1 MKQKLNLKKSIRYG
15 LSSCLLMLGSN
26 SAVAQNP
33 PNLPANCG
41 GVLPSINTVAKTV
54 AANCTASSPA
64 YTNKYALQS
73 NYVPTANSPVII
85 LKITFHVIQNTN
97 GTAGP
102 WLGASGITG
111 LSDAAAWM
119 HNQFDRY
126 SYARNA
132 TYSTGTLLSNNYI
145 NDSKINYELTNIYVY
160 NDDAMNMST
169 NDNDIMTY
177 LNTQHPGVLDEG
189 MPIIISSGNS
199 SGGAGYQSSYNG
211 APYIHTSV
219 WQDSWFLQS
228 HLRHEIGHAFG
239 LYHTYQASCCPE
251 NLDCTNPDFLSD
263 VFPINNTMCASGSSP
278 CNACY
283 EAPPNTSNNLMSGG
297 QNDWISPLQMGRRNR
312 NMHLIGTGIRKFAKE
327 MTSSIIAPWLITANE
342 IWDFDIQMYEDIVVK
357 SGSTLTIKCK
367 VGMANNGRIVVER
380 GAKLIIDG
388 GEVYAW
394 GSNWSGI
401 QVWGNSAQPQTI
413 VSGLAPNQGIVDV
426 INQGT
431 IRDAAIGISTGKF
444 FDNGDID
451 WGGYFGGIIRCN
463 NAKFINNWKGVG
475 YLTYHNKNSIGNTI
489 NNIGY
494 FYNTLFETNSV
505 LKDPNNQYPDA
516 FVSLWA
522 VEGVKFYGNTYRN
535 TNPTVP
541 SIDKR
546 GNGINSYDASY
557 IIDRYKSGCTLYNY
571 ATGCTA
577 WSTNNAST
585 FTNLHYGVYVQN
597 ASPFSNVKVNDN
609 DFVGCNRGVY
619 IGGTL
624 HSSLTNNRINVGLGA
639 GTTNTTFL
647 PYGIYS
653 DNSSAYDISN
663 NTIFTTYA
671 PSYGLSDATGIVVNA
686 SNGTD
691 NTIYRNNM
699 NRMSAGTTVY
709 GDNQGATVG
718 AGLKLKCNSYGQGST
733 GLNLL
738 DINMGIQGFTNGRID
753 KMQGSTNKGANNLF
767 SHTNSTA
774 YKTDFND
781 RFQTGIPSSNPAG
794 SFNYY
799 FNLSAA
805 TTPVYYDPTLVPYQ
819 ISGQPLNYANMCP
832 VSLFDV
838 TIGTGGP
845 KTVAY
850 AQQVIAVNTAS
861 IVALNAKIDGGNTQ
875 ALVSTI
881 NSTISAGNLKNTME
895 QNSPYLSDAVLI
907 AYFSKANTP
916 NGHIKDIHDKNKP
929 VSMAVWQT
937 ILNRNLPKG
946 IMQDLNQQQATT
958 IQSAMQVLYGQIAD
972 LNQQKGFIVDE
983 VTRTLLSDTINGIDE
998 QSIIAL
1004 MKADNRYE
1012 SQCRLLSG
1020 YVAMGK
1026 YAEATTLIADIKTA
1040 AGGTLDEFCKLQ
1052 ELLITLK
1059 QQTSNVYS
1067 IKTDMATKATLEQ
1080 IAACD
1085 SRQCNEAYSNAQA
1098 LLKQVFNYKYSE
1110 YMSLPTAASTS
1121 RLGNTKEEVTSALI
1135 SAKLFKVYPNPASSV
1150 INVELLMDD
1159 SKQYQIEL
1167 MNMLGELVLTQP
1179 LTSNNSTLKT
1189 NNLPRGLYLVN
1200 LVADGRV
1207 IDKQKLIIE

>member
-1 MKQKLNLKKSIRYG
+1 
-15 LSSCLLMLGSN
+15 MLGSN
-26 SAVAQNP
+26 YTVAQNP
-33 PNLPANCG
+33 ANSPANCG
-41 GVLPSINTVAKTV
+41 GVLPEINTVAKTV
-54 AANCTASSPA
+54 AAICTASSPA
-64 YTNKYALQS
+64 YINKYSLQS
-73 NYVPTANSPVII
+73 NYVPTTNSPVITV
-85 LKITFHVIQNTN
+85 KITFHVIQNSN
-97 GTAGP
+97 GTSGP
-102 WLGASGITG
+102 WLGASGITA
-111 LSDAAAWM
+111 LTDAAAWM
-119 HNQFDRY
+119 HNAFDRY
-126 SYARNA
+126 SGQRNA

-145 NDSKINYELTNIYVY
+145 FDSKINYELTNIYVY
-160 NDDAMNMST
+160 NDDAMNVST

-177 LNTQHPGVLDEG
+177 LNSQHPNVTDEG
-189 MPIIISSGNS
+189 LPIIFNSGS
-199 SGGAGYQSSYNG
+199 YGSASGYTSGYNG
-211 APYIHTSV
+211 APFIHSFV
-219 WQDSWFLQS
+219 WNDSWFLQS

-263 VFPINNTMCASGSSP
+263 VFPINNTMCTSGSSP

-283 EAPPNTSNNLMSGG
+283 EAYPNTSNNLMSGG

-327 MTSSIIAPWLITANE
+327 MTSSTIAPWLITANE
-342 IWDFDIQMYEDIVVK
+342 VWDFDIQMYEDIVVK

-431 IRDAAIGISTGKF
+431 IRDAAVGISTGKF
-444 FDNGDID
+444 FDNGDLD

-475 YLTYHNKNSIGNTI
+475 YLAYHNKNSIGNTI

-535 TNPTVP
+535 TNPIVP

-619 IGGTL
+619 IGGTYNA
-624 HSSLTNNRINVGLGA
+624 SLTNNRINVGLGA
-639 GTTNTTFL
+639 GTTNAPFL

-663 NTIFTTYA
+663 NTIFTTYV
-671 PSYGLSDATGIVVNA
+671 PSFGLSDATGIVVNGT
-686 SNGTD
+686 NGLN

-699 NRMSAGTTVY
+699 NRMSAGTTIY
-709 GDNQGATVG
+709 GDNQGASIG
-718 AGLKLKCNSYGQGST
+718 DGLKLKCNSYGQGST

-738 DINMGIQGFTNGRID
+738 NINMGIQGFTNGSID
-753 KMQGSTNKGANNLF
+753 KMQGSTTRGANNLF
-767 SHTNSTA
+767 SHTNSSA

-781 RFQTGIPSSNPAG
+781 RYNSVGSGSSNPVG
-794 SFNYY
+794 TFQYY
-799 FNLSAA
+799 YNPSAA
-805 TTPVYYDPTLVPYQ
+805 TTPVYYDPTLAPSNIFTTY
-819 ISGQPLNYANMCP
+819 NANSMCP

-838 TIGTGGP
+838 TIGSGGP

-861 IVALNAKIDGGNTQ
+861 ITALKAKIDGGNSQ
-875 ALVSTI
+875 GLLSTI
-881 NSTISAGNLKNTME
+881 TSTISAGNLKNIVE
-895 QNSPYLSDAVLI
+895 QKSPYLSDAVLI

-929 VSMAVWQT
+929 VSIAVWQA
-937 ILNRNLPKG
+937 ILNRNLPNG
-946 IMQDLNQQQATT
+946 IMHDLSEQQATT
-958 IQSAMQVLYGQIAD
+958 IPSAMEVLNGKIAD
-972 LNQQKGFIVDE
+972 LNQQKGYIVDE
-983 VTRTLLSDTINGIDE
+983 VTRTLLSDTINGINE
-998 QSIIAL
+998 QAIIAL

-1020 YVAMGK
+1020 YVALGK

-1052 ELLITLK
+1052 KLIITLK
-1059 QQTSNVYS
+1059 QQTSSVYT
-1067 IKTDMATKATLEQ
+1067 IKTDIATKTTLEQ
-1080 IAACD
+1080 MAACD
-1085 SRQCNEAYSNAQA
+1085 SRQCNEAYSNAQSI
-1098 LLKQVFNYKYSE
+1098 LKQVFNYKYSE
-1110 YMSLPTAASTS
+1110 YMSLPTAVSTS
-1121 RLGNTKEEVTSALI
+1121 RLGNTKEEVTEPILTST
-1135 SAKLFKVYPNPASSV
+1135 LFKLYPNPTNGVTHLYFTSDAIYTNAEV
-1150 INVELLMDD
+1150 VVFDITG
-1159 SKQYQIEL
+1159 KII
-1167 MNMLGELVLTQP
+1167 LTQK
-1179 LTSNNSTLKT
+1179 LDMNSAAQTIQT
-1189 NNLPRGLYLVN
+1189 QGFTAGLYLVN
-1200 LVADGRV
+1200 LVVDGKV